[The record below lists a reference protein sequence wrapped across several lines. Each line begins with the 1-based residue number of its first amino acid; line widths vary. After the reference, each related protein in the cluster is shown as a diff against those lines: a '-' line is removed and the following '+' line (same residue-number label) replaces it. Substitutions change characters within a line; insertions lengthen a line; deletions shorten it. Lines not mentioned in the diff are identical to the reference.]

1 MTNLRTAVATW
12 LGGSVAVA
20 AWLGGTGDIEHLVL
34 GRCNDAFTMAS
45 NGASSFFFF
54 FFFFTF
60 FAVEGDW
67 KMLEVVGGDIR

>member
-20 AWLGGTGDIEHLVL
+20 AWLGRTGDIERLVL

-45 NGASSFFFF
+45 DGASS